1 MTYPLI
7 FNKLPSAFEH
17 QCTIWVSPSSLVH
30 QLMEEWYCENV
41 PKGECVVVDV
51 FSPNAATKSKVS
63 PSCWYVVDLR
73 QSPAIFST
81 NKILLEGLSSLSS
94 FDQGQVLFDLY
105 SRVKGLVVL
114 ASKVE
119 DVPLNIQSLSV
130 LTMTSD
136 NESSAERWQGTHR
149 FEEQQKKVHW
159 PCW

>member
-17 QCTIWVSPSSLVH
+17 QCTIWASPSPLVH
-30 QLMEEWYCENV
+30 QVMEEWYCEIV
-41 PKGECVVVDV
+41 PKGEHVVVDV
-51 FSPNAATKSKVS
+51 FSPVKVELRAN
-63 PSCWYVVDLR
+63 CWYVVDL
-73 QSPAIFST
+73 QTST
-81 NKILLEGLSSLSS
+81 NELTNEIMLEGLSSLSS
-94 FDQGQVLFDLY
+94 FDQGQVLYDLY
-105 SRVKGLVVL
+105 LRVKGLVVL

-136 NESSAERWQGTHR
+136 DKSSSAERWQGTHR
-149 FEEQQKKVHW
+149 FEEQQKNVHG